1 MFPSLSFL
9 MMLKKEIILLK
20 STGKNWISTNNM
32 IFIQL
37 LLSRLSQA
45 KNQTLYF
52 FSLMMLRVEHLHRSV
67 GNTAI
72 LKDLHFEL
80 QEGAVVG
87 IVGPNG
93 CGKTSLLNAING
105 YVSPQT
111 GKITF
116 YGQEIQ
122 NRSIEKRAKSG
133 IGRVFQSFGIFKELT
148 VFENLALAYVHRLKW
163 WQKLLPISSFP
174 NAYRQEIE
182 AILEEL
188 ELLQRKND
196 LAGNLSGGQMRL
208 LEIARLYLQDTKL
221 YLLDEPT
228 AGVAPK
234 LKGKVISLLQKIIAQ
249 GKTVIIVEH
258 DFEFL
263 AQFVKE
269 FYLMNSGKIVL
280 QGDYQTI
287 KESPITKE
295 IYFGGQKG

>member
-1 MFPSLSFL
+1 M
-9 MMLKKEIILLK
+9 
-20 STGKNWISTNNM
+20 
-32 IFIQL
+32 
-37 LLSRLSQA
+37 
-45 KNQTLYF
+45 
-52 FSLMMLRVEHLHRSV
+52 
-67 GNTAI
+67 
-72 LKDLHFEL
+72 
-80 QEGAVVG
+80 
-87 IVGPNG
+87 
-93 CGKTSLLNAING
+93 
-105 YVSPQT
+105 
-111 GKITF
+111 
-116 YGQEIQ
+116 
-122 NRSIEKRAKSG
+122 
-133 IGRVFQSFGIFKELT
+133 
-148 VFENLALAYVHRLKW
+148 FENLALAYVHRLKW

-174 NAYRQEIE
+174 NPYRQEIE
-182 AILEEL
+182 TILKEL

-287 KESPITKE
+287 KESPMTKE

>member
-1 MFPSLSFL
+1 M
-9 MMLKKEIILLK
+9 
-20 STGKNWISTNNM
+20 
-32 IFIQL
+32 
-37 LLSRLSQA
+37 
-45 KNQTLYF
+45 
-52 FSLMMLRVEHLHRSV
+52 
-67 GNTAI
+67 
-72 LKDLHFEL
+72 
-80 QEGAVVG
+80 
-87 IVGPNG
+87 
-93 CGKTSLLNAING
+93 
-105 YVSPQT
+105 
-111 GKITF
+111 
-116 YGQEIQ
+116 
-122 NRSIEKRAKSG
+122 
-133 IGRVFQSFGIFKELT
+133 
-148 VFENLALAYVHRLKW
+148 
-163 WQKLLPISSFP
+163 
-174 NAYRQEIE
+174 
-182 AILEEL
+182 EEL

-280 QGDYQTI
+280 QGNYQTI

-295 IYFGGQKG
+295 IYFGGQKS